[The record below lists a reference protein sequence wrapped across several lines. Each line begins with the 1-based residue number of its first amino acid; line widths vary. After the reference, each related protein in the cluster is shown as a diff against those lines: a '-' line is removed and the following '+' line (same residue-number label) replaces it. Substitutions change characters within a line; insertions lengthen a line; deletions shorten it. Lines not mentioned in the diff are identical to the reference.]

1 MPLLCSA
8 LPCCAMPLRCPA
20 QLCRCSVLLRVAFAM
35 PRLALLMLL
44 HMRNG
49 VEHKEHDFC
58 AQCGKHARHKRVN
71 IHRCSPPLCVLSQR
85 VIMAEKGGVDMMHL
99 GSELRRVN
107 QEAELE
113 FRDSMQDQLE
123 ETNRK
128 LQTQIDDARTEAK
141 AASREAMI
149 ARALAIAS
157 LIVSVI
163 ALFK

>member
-1 MPLLCSA
+1 MRLPLSS
-8 LPCCAMPLRCPA
+8 
-20 QLCRCSVLLRVAFAM
+20 QLKTI
-35 PRLALLMLL
+35 
-44 HMRNG
+44 
-49 VEHKEHDFC
+49 E
-58 AQCGKHARHKRVN
+58 
-71 IHRCSPPLCVLSQR
+71 
-85 VIMAEKGGVDMMHL
+85 
-99 GSELRRVN
+99 

-113 FRDSMQDQLE
+113 FRDSMQNQLE

>member
-1 MPLLCSA
+1 
-8 LPCCAMPLRCPA
+8 
-20 QLCRCSVLLRVAFAM
+20 
-35 PRLALLMLL
+35 
-44 HMRNG
+44 
-49 VEHKEHDFC
+49 
-58 AQCGKHARHKRVN
+58 
-71 IHRCSPPLCVLSQR
+71 
-85 VIMAEKGGVDMMHL
+85 MMHL
-99 GSELRRVN
+99 GSELRRIN

-113 FRDSMQDQLE
+113 FRDSMQNQLE

-128 LQTQIDDARTEAK
+128 LQTQIDDTRTEAK

>member
-1 MPLLCSA
+1 MMFLGPEI
-8 LPCCAMPLRCPA
+8 
-20 QLCRCSVLLRVAFAM
+20 
-35 PRLALLMLL
+35 
-44 HMRNG
+44 RNA
-49 VEHKEHDFC
+49 D
-58 AQCGKHARHKRVN
+58 Q
-71 IHRCSPPLCVLSQR
+71 S
-85 VIMAEKGGVDMMHL
+85 
-99 GSELRRVN
+99 
-107 QEAELE
+107 AELE
-113 FRDSMQDQLE
+113 FRDSVQNQLE

>member
-1 MPLLCSA
+1 MRLPLS
-8 LPCCAMPLRCPA
+8 P
-20 QLCRCSVLLRVAFAM
+20 QLKTI
-35 PRLALLMLL
+35 
-44 HMRNG
+44 
-49 VEHKEHDFC
+49 E
-58 AQCGKHARHKRVN
+58 
-71 IHRCSPPLCVLSQR
+71 
-85 VIMAEKGGVDMMHL
+85 
-99 GSELRRVN
+99 

-113 FRDSMQDQLE
+113 FRDSMHNQLE

>member
-1 MPLLCSA
+1 MMP
-8 LPCCAMPLRCPA
+8 
-20 QLCRCSVLLRVAFAM
+20 
-35 PRLALLMLL
+35 
-44 HMRNG
+44 
-49 VEHKEHDFC
+49 
-58 AQCGKHARHKRVN
+58 
-71 IHRCSPPLCVLSQR
+71 
-85 VIMAEKGGVDMMHL
+85 L
-99 GSELRRVN
+99 GSELRRID

-113 FRDSMQDQLE
+113 FRDSMQNQLE

>member
-1 MPLLCSA
+1 
-8 LPCCAMPLRCPA
+8 
-20 QLCRCSVLLRVAFAM
+20 
-35 PRLALLMLL
+35 
-44 HMRNG
+44 
-49 VEHKEHDFC
+49 
-58 AQCGKHARHKRVN
+58 
-71 IHRCSPPLCVLSQR
+71 
-85 VIMAEKGGVDMMHL
+85 MMHL
-99 GSELRRVN
+99 GSELHRID

-113 FRDSMQDQLE
+113 FRDSMQNQLE

-157 LIVSVI
+157 LIVSII

>member
-1 MPLLCSA
+1 
-8 LPCCAMPLRCPA
+8 
-20 QLCRCSVLLRVAFAM
+20 
-35 PRLALLMLL
+35 
-44 HMRNG
+44 
-49 VEHKEHDFC
+49 
-58 AQCGKHARHKRVN
+58 
-71 IHRCSPPLCVLSQR
+71 
-85 VIMAEKGGVDMMHL
+85 MMHL

-113 FRDSMQDQLE
+113 FRDSMQNQLE

-128 LQTQIDDARTEAK
+128 PQTQIDDARTEAK

>member
-1 MPLLCSA
+1 
-8 LPCCAMPLRCPA
+8 
-20 QLCRCSVLLRVAFAM
+20 
-35 PRLALLMLL
+35 
-44 HMRNG
+44 
-49 VEHKEHDFC
+49 
-58 AQCGKHARHKRVN
+58 
-71 IHRCSPPLCVLSQR
+71 
-85 VIMAEKGGVDMMHL
+85 MMHL

-113 FRDSMQDQLE
+113 FRDSMQNQLE

-128 LQTQIDDARTEAK
+128 RQTQLDDARTEAK

>member
-1 MPLLCSA
+1 
-8 LPCCAMPLRCPA
+8 
-20 QLCRCSVLLRVAFAM
+20 
-35 PRLALLMLL
+35 
-44 HMRNG
+44 
-49 VEHKEHDFC
+49 
-58 AQCGKHARHKRVN
+58 
-71 IHRCSPPLCVLSQR
+71 
-85 VIMAEKGGVDMMHL
+85 MMHL

-113 FRDSMQDQLE
+113 FRDSMQNQLK

>member
-1 MPLLCSA
+1 MMFLGPEI
-8 LPCCAMPLRCPA
+8 
-20 QLCRCSVLLRVAFAM
+20 
-35 PRLALLMLL
+35 
-44 HMRNG
+44 RNA
-49 VEHKEHDFC
+49 D
-58 AQCGKHARHKRVN
+58 Q
-71 IHRCSPPLCVLSQR
+71 S
-85 VIMAEKGGVDMMHL
+85 
-99 GSELRRVN
+99 
-107 QEAELE
+107 AELE
-113 FRDSMQDQLE
+113 FRDSMQNQLE

>member
-1 MPLLCSA
+1 
-8 LPCCAMPLRCPA
+8 
-20 QLCRCSVLLRVAFAM
+20 
-35 PRLALLMLL
+35 
-44 HMRNG
+44 
-49 VEHKEHDFC
+49 
-58 AQCGKHARHKRVN
+58 
-71 IHRCSPPLCVLSQR
+71 
-85 VIMAEKGGVDMMHL
+85 MMHL

-113 FRDSMQDQLE
+113 FRDSMQNQLE
-123 ETNRK
+123 ETKRK

>member
-1 MPLLCSA
+1 
-8 LPCCAMPLRCPA
+8 
-20 QLCRCSVLLRVAFAM
+20 
-35 PRLALLMLL
+35 
-44 HMRNG
+44 
-49 VEHKEHDFC
+49 
-58 AQCGKHARHKRVN
+58 
-71 IHRCSPPLCVLSQR
+71 
-85 VIMAEKGGVDMMHL
+85 MMHL

-113 FRDSMQDQLE
+113 FRDSMQNQLD

>member
-1 MPLLCSA
+1 
-8 LPCCAMPLRCPA
+8 
-20 QLCRCSVLLRVAFAM
+20 
-35 PRLALLMLL
+35 
-44 HMRNG
+44 
-49 VEHKEHDFC
+49 
-58 AQCGKHARHKRVN
+58 
-71 IHRCSPPLCVLSQR
+71 
-85 VIMAEKGGVDMMHL
+85 MMHL

>member
-1 MPLLCSA
+1 
-8 LPCCAMPLRCPA
+8 
-20 QLCRCSVLLRVAFAM
+20 
-35 PRLALLMLL
+35 
-44 HMRNG
+44 
-49 VEHKEHDFC
+49 
-58 AQCGKHARHKRVN
+58 
-71 IHRCSPPLCVLSQR
+71 
-85 VIMAEKGGVDMMHL
+85 MAEKGGVDMMHL

>member
-1 MPLLCSA
+1 
-8 LPCCAMPLRCPA
+8 
-20 QLCRCSVLLRVAFAM
+20 
-35 PRLALLMLL
+35 
-44 HMRNG
+44 
-49 VEHKEHDFC
+49 
-58 AQCGKHARHKRVN
+58 
-71 IHRCSPPLCVLSQR
+71 
-85 VIMAEKGGVDMMHL
+85 MAEKGGVDMMHL

-113 FRDSMQDQLE
+113 FRDSMQNQLE

>member
-1 MPLLCSA
+1 
-8 LPCCAMPLRCPA
+8 
-20 QLCRCSVLLRVAFAM
+20 
-35 PRLALLMLL
+35 
-44 HMRNG
+44 
-49 VEHKEHDFC
+49 
-58 AQCGKHARHKRVN
+58 
-71 IHRCSPPLCVLSQR
+71 
-85 VIMAEKGGVDMMHL
+85 MMHL

-113 FRDSMQDQLE
+113 FRDSMQNQLE

-141 AASREAMI
+141 AASRDAMI

>member
-1 MPLLCSA
+1 
-8 LPCCAMPLRCPA
+8 
-20 QLCRCSVLLRVAFAM
+20 
-35 PRLALLMLL
+35 
-44 HMRNG
+44 
-49 VEHKEHDFC
+49 
-58 AQCGKHARHKRVN
+58 
-71 IHRCSPPLCVLSQR
+71 
-85 VIMAEKGGVDMMHL
+85 MMHL
-99 GSELRRVN
+99 GSELRRID

-113 FRDSMQDQLE
+113 FRDSMQNQLE

>member
-1 MPLLCSA
+1 
-8 LPCCAMPLRCPA
+8 
-20 QLCRCSVLLRVAFAM
+20 
-35 PRLALLMLL
+35 
-44 HMRNG
+44 
-49 VEHKEHDFC
+49 
-58 AQCGKHARHKRVN
+58 
-71 IHRCSPPLCVLSQR
+71 
-85 VIMAEKGGVDMMHL
+85 MMHL
-99 GSELRRVN
+99 GSELRRID

-113 FRDSMQDQLE
+113 FRDSMQNQLE

-128 LQTQIDDARTEAK
+128 LQTQIDARTEAK

>member
-1 MPLLCSA
+1 
-8 LPCCAMPLRCPA
+8 
-20 QLCRCSVLLRVAFAM
+20 
-35 PRLALLMLL
+35 
-44 HMRNG
+44 
-49 VEHKEHDFC
+49 
-58 AQCGKHARHKRVN
+58 
-71 IHRCSPPLCVLSQR
+71 
-85 VIMAEKGGVDMMHL
+85 MMHL

-113 FRDSMQDQLE
+113 FRDSMQNQLE